1 MSFRLAIVVLL
12 YYVPSLL
19 LSDLSASVRDS
30 VDFYMSRLD
39 AVLEEKDGY
48 ERLRLDKIADAKK
61 QLLSLKE
68 TDTAKLYGLYTTLFD
83 QYQYLCFD
91 SAFVYVK
98 KIHNLAL
105 RENNADMERSAL
117 LMLAYCNDSAGLFLE
132 AKDYLAEIDST
143 KISPSGIVFVLFKAV
158 S

>member
-19 LSDLSASVRDS
+19 FSDLSASVRDS

-61 QLLSLKE
+61 QLHSLKE

-91 SAFVYVK
+91 SAFVYAK
-98 KIHNLAL
+98 KYTIL
-105 RENNADMERSAL
+105 RCVRIMPIWSVQHYLCL
-117 LMLAYCNDSAGLFLE
+117 LIAMILPGCF
-132 AKDYLAEIDST
+132 
-143 KISPSGIVFVLFKAV
+143 
-158 S
+158 

>member
-68 TDTAKLYGLYTTLFD
+68 TDTAYELEIEMPGFGKNEIKVSLENG
-83 QYQYLCFD
+83 YLTV
-91 SAFVYVK
+91 SP
-98 KIHNLAL
+98 
-105 RENNADMERSAL
+105 
-117 LMLAYCNDSAGLFLE
+117 LE
-132 AKDYLAEIDST
+132 QRYL
-143 KISPSGIVFVLFKAV
+143 SGIELNAGEAVFLVTRSKGYCLTKRMIASKMTPAAAFFKTFCTA
-158 S
+158 SLSARAG